1 MKTSNKFLNQQ
12 LLSIFLGIVVAGLFF
27 LFSVFSKLDTW
38 QNLSVSLFIGAA
50 TGAFFYSITKYLLY
64 QQAKSVHQKLGLD
77 RLPAFSFFASKEKR
91 IMDELD
97 NLDNVRLA
105 EIQALKER
113 ERYRREFL
121 GNVSHELKTPI
132 FTIQGYILTLLD
144 GALEEPELAQ
154 KYLKRASK
162 SIERINSILEDL
174 DFITRL
180 EAGAMVVKQNPY
192 DLHRQLI
199 DILDQMEP
207 IAKERGVK
215 LKLIRNYDPPI
226 IVKADPKRIEQVFIN
241 LLQNAIKYSKTTNGE
256 VELSIAE
263 FSQSVKITITDN
275 GLGIPKDDLP
285 RIFER
290 FYRVEKS
297 RARDAGGSGLGLAIV
312 KHILEAH
319 KQRIEVQSEEGVGS
333 TFSFFL
339 AKD

>member
-12 LLSIFLGIVVAGLFF
+12 LLSIFFGIVVAGLFF

-256 VELSIAE
+256 VELSVSE

-275 GLGIPKDDLP
+275 GLGIPKEDLQ

>member
-1 MKTSNKFLNQQ
+1 MKSSNKYLNQQ
-12 LLSIFLGIVVAGLFF
+12 LLSIYFGLVIAGLFF

-38 QNLSVSLFIGAA
+38 QNLLISLSIGAA
-50 TGAFFYSITKYLLY
+50 AGAFFYSITKYLLY

-77 RLPAFSFFASKEKR
+77 RLPAFSFFATKEKR

-154 KYLKRASK
+154 KYLKRANK

-215 LKLIRNYDPPI
+215 LKLIRSYDPPI
-226 IVKADPKRIEQVFIN
+226 IVKADPKRIEQVLIN
-241 LLQNAIKYSKTTNGE
+241 LLQNAIKYSKTSNGE
-256 VELSIAE
+256 VELSISE
-263 FSQSVKITITDN
+263 FSHSVKITITDN
-275 GLGIPKDDLP
+275 GLGIPKHDLP

-333 TFSFFL
+333 TFSFSL